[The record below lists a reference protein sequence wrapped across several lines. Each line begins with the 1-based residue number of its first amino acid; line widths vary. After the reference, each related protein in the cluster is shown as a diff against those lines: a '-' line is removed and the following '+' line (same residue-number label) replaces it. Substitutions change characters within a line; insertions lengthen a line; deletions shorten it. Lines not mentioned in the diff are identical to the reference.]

1 MKLILLE
8 SVDGLGRPGDEVKV
22 KAGYARN
29 YLIPE
34 RLALRLDAD
43 SQRMRAKLIVKAEEE
58 EKAMISSMEELK
70 GKIQGQHFEIPA
82 RATDEGHLFGSV
94 TEKDIHV
101 AMTAA
106 NWDVPQRV
114 VRLSAHI
121 KEAGEHEVELHLH
134 GDILATIGITVI
146 PVGVEGLPIEI
157 VAEEPGEGDEVTE
170 ADGEEAPAGD
180 AGAATKEQT
189 AAADA

>member
-34 RLALRLDAD
+34 RLALRFNAD
-43 SQRMRAKLIVKAEEE
+43 SARMRAKLIVKAEEQ
-58 EKAMISSMEELK
+58 EKAMISSMEELRS
-70 GKIQGQHFEIPA
+70 KIQGQKFEIPA

-101 AMTAA
+101 AMLAA
-106 NWDVPQRV
+106 NWDVPQRA

-121 KEAGEHEVELHLH
+121 KEAGEHEIELHLH
-134 GDILATIGITVI
+134 GEIQTTIGITVI
-146 PVGVEGLPIEI
+146 PVDVEGHPIEI
-157 VAEEPGEGDEVTE
+157 VAGDEAEATEATDEGGEEGD
-170 ADGEEAPAGD
+170 AD
-180 AGAATKEQT
+180 AGAATEEQT